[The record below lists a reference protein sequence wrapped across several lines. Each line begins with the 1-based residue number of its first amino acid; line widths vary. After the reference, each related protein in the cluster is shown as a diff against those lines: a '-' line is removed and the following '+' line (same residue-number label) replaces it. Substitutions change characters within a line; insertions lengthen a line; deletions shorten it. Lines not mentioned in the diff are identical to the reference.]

1 MKTCWHL
8 SRYNLI
14 SQLPQENRFVAVN
27 LFSGTMAELSE
38 PVAYLLSVA
47 EELDDDHPVLAYFK
61 RLGMVVDFDELE
73 ALASMGKC
81 TCSNSG
87 YVSLTIAPTM
97 ACNFDCPYCYED
109 NRPGK
114 MEPSVQDEVISF
126 AEKLIRHFNPERFL
140 VTWYG
145 GEPLLASDV
154 VESLSTR
161 LVDLAERN
169 HSSYFSRMI
178 SNGYLLT
185 EENVALME
193 RCRISQ
199 LQTTLDGIGN
209 DHDVTRHLAG
219 GGGTF
224 ERIVSNLRDRKLP
237 FEVRI
242 RHNVHS
248 ANYDQIEPLKRFVE
262 ELAEKS
268 GNRISYY
275 PGIVHESTVA
285 VNRGQMTRV
294 VEEEKRLCSLELS
307 RNLADYFG
315 RDGVYCGSQIL
326 PYIGIDEA
334 GRLYK
339 CWEDMDKPN
348 LSFGNVRTWDVKRP
362 IVSAENADNLTMY
375 LNTAGP
381 VPDEECRDCIWLPV
395 CRGGC
400 PQARLKGKR
409 TCIHFKNDKDAFVMA
424 YYASEKAKV
433 RKRESTT

>member
-1 MKTCWHL
+1 MKTCVHL

-27 LFSGTMAELSE
+27 LFSGAMAELSE
-38 PVAYLLSVA
+38 PAAYLLSVS
-47 EELDDDHPVLAYFK
+47 EELDDDHPVLEYFK
-61 RLGMVVDFDELE
+61 RLGMVVDFDEVE

-81 TCSNSG
+81 ACSNSG
-87 YVSLTIAPTM
+87 CVSLTIAPTM

-126 AEKLIRHFNPERFL
+126 AENLIRHFSPEKTRI
-140 VTWYG
+140 TWYG
-145 GEPLLASDV
+145 GEPLLAPDV
-154 VESLSTR
+154 VESLSMR
-161 LVDLAERN
+161 LIDLAERS
-169 HSSYFSRMI
+169 HSSYFARMI

-199 LQTTLDGIGN
+199 LQTTLDGVGKV
-209 DHDVTRHLAG
+209 HDVTRHLAG

-224 ERIVSNLRDRKLP
+224 ERIVSNLRDIKLP

-242 RHNVHS
+242 RHNVQS

-285 VNRGQMTRV
+285 VNRSRMTRV
-294 VEEEKRLCSLELS
+294 VEEEERLCGLELS
-307 RNLADYFG
+307 RNIEEYFG
-315 RDGVYCGSQIL
+315 RGGVYCGAQMIS
-326 PYIGIDEA
+326 YIGIDEA

-362 IVSAENADNLTMY
+362 IESAENVDNLTMY

-381 VPDEECRDCIWLPV
+381 VPDEECRDCTWLPV
-395 CRGGC
+395 CIGGC
-400 PQARLKGKR
+400 PRARLNERR

-424 YYASEKAKV
+424 YYASEKAKAG
-433 RKRESTT
+433 T

>member
-1 MKTCWHL
+1 MKMRWHL

-14 SQLPQENRFVAVN
+14 SRIPEENRFVAVN
-27 LFSGTMAELSE
+27 LFSGAMAEFSE
-38 PVAYLLSVA
+38 PVTYLLSVA
-47 EELDDDHPVLAYFK
+47 EELHDDHPVLEYFK
-61 RLGMVVDFDELE
+61 RLGMIVDFDEQE
-73 ALASMGKC
+73 ALESMGKC
-81 TCSNSG
+81 ACSKPGSI
-87 YVSLTIAPTM
+87 SLTIAPTM

-114 MEPSVQDEVISF
+114 MEYFVQNEVISF
-126 AEKLIRHFNPERFL
+126 VEKLIRYFSPETVRI
-140 VTWYG
+140 TWYG
-145 GEPLLASDV
+145 GEPLMASDV
-154 VESLSTR
+154 VESLSMR
-161 LVDLAERN
+161 LIDLAESN
-169 HSSYFSRMI
+169 NIFYLASMV

-199 LQTTLDGIGN
+199 LQTTLDGLGN

-219 GGGTF
+219 GGKTF
-224 ERIVSNLRDRKLP
+224 ERIVSNLRDRRLP

-248 ANYDQIEPLKRFVE
+248 ANYDQIEPLKHFVE

-275 PGIVHESTVA
+275 SGIVHESAVA
-285 VNRGQMTRV
+285 VDRGRMTRV
-294 VEEEKRLCSLELS
+294 VEEKERLCRLDLS
-307 RNLADYFG
+307 RNIEEYFG
-315 RDGVYCGSQIL
+315 RSGLYCGSQIL
-326 PYIGIDEA
+326 SHIGIDEA

-339 CWEDMDKPN
+339 CWEDMDKPA
-348 LSFGNVRTWDVKRP
+348 LSYGNVWTWDVKRP

-400 PQARLKGKR
+400 PRARLNKKR
-409 TCIHFKNDKDAFVMA
+409 SCVRFKDDKDAFVMA
-424 YYASEKAKV
+424 YYASEKAKAKLQV
-433 RKRESTT
+433 FH